1 MKYFFLVFVFGF
13 LSLSSCSKKT
23 NDNPV
28 SPPPADTTIL
38 PVDTSSFARGADVS
52 WVTQMESQ
60 GIKFYNKNGAQQ
72 DLFQILKDEG
82 MNSIRLRVW
91 VNPPGGWC
99 NTADVVAK
107 SLRAKAAGMKILIDF
122 HYSDTWADPG
132 DQTTPAAWQNQ
143 TITQLDSSVN
153 AYTTG
158 VLDTLKLNGISPDW
172 VQVGNETNDG
182 MLWPEG
188 RASVSMAN
196 FASLINAGYDAVKSV
211 FPSTKVIVHISNG
224 FDNTLFRWMFDG
236 LKSNGAKWDVIG
248 MSLYPTASNWTQ
260 LNAECLANMNDMV
273 SRYNKEVMVCEVG
286 MSVSD
291 SVTCKNFISDLIQ
304 KSKSVANNKCLGVF
318 YWEPECYNGWNGYLL
333 GAFNNAGEPTIALDA
348 FK

>member
-236 LKSNGAKWDVIG
+236 LQSNGAKWDVIG

>member
-1 MKYFFLVFVFGF
+1 MKIPFIFLLFVSLFTFSCKKNLKPNPEPEPPTATEPFFA
-13 LSLSSCSKKT
+13 K
-23 NDNPV
+23 
-28 SPPPADTTIL
+28 
-38 PVDTSSFARGADVS
+38 GADVS
-52 WVTQMESQ
+52 WVTQMESE
-60 GIKFYNKNGAQQ
+60 GIKFYNKNGTQQ

-91 VNPPGGWC
+91 VNHPDGWG
-99 NTADVVAK
+99 NTSDLVAK
-107 SLRAKAAGMKILIDF
+107 ALRAKAAGMKILIDF

-132 DQTTPAAWQNQ
+132 HQTKPAAWQNQ
-143 TITQLDSSVN
+143 TIIQLDSSVK

-158 VLDTLKLNGISPDW
+158 VLDTLNLNGISPDW

-196 FASLINAGYDAVKSV
+196 FASLINAGYNAVKSV
-211 FPSTKVIVHISNG
+211 FPSSKVIVHISNG
-224 FDNTLFRWMFDG
+224 FDNSLFRRVFDG

-248 MSLYPTASNWTQ
+248 MSLYPTASNRTQ
-260 LNAECLANMNDMV
+260 LNAQCLANMNDMV

-286 MSVSD
+286 MSASD
-291 SVTCKNFISDLIQ
+291 SLPCKNFISDLIR

-318 YWEPECYNGWNGYLL
+318 YWEPECYNNWESYPK
-333 GAFNNAGEPTIALDA
+333 GAFNNQGQPSVALDA
-348 FK
+348 FN

>member
-1 MKYFFLVFVFGF
+1 MKHFFLIFFLGF
-13 LSLSSCSKKT
+13 LSSFSCNKKPK
-23 NDNPV
+23 DNPN
-28 SPPPADTTIL
+28 PPAP
-38 PVDTSSFARGADVS
+38 PVPPVTADTSFFAKGADVS

-60 GIKFYNKNGAQQ
+60 GIKFYDTTGAQQ
-72 DLFQILKDEG
+72 DLFQILKEKG

-91 VNPPGGWC
+91 VNPPDGWC
-99 NTADVVAK
+99 GTADVVAK
-107 SLRAKAAGMKILIDF
+107 ALRAKAAGMKILIDF
-122 HYSDTWADPG
+122 HYSDSWADPG
-132 DQTTPAAWQNQ
+132 KQTTPAAWQNQ

-196 FASLINAGYDAVKSV
+196 FASLVNAGYDAIKSV
-211 FPSTKVIVHISNG
+211 FPSSKVIVHISNG
-224 FDNTLFRWMFDG
+224 FDNSLFRWMFDG
-236 LKSNGAKWDVIG
+236 LKSKGAKWDVIG

-260 LNAECLANMNDMV
+260 LNSQCLANMNDMV
-273 SRYNKEVMVCEVG
+273 SRYGKEVMVCEVG
-286 MSVSD
+286 MAVSD
-291 SVTCKNFISDLIQ
+291 SAACKNFISDLIQ
-304 KSKSVANNKCLGVF
+304 KSKSVANNKSLGVL

-333 GAFNNAGEPTIALDA
+333 GAFNNQGQPSVALDA
-348 FK
+348 FN